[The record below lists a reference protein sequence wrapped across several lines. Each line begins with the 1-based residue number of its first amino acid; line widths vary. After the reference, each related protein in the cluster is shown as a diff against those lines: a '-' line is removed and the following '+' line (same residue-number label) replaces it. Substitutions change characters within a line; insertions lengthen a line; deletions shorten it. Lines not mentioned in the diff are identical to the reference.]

1 MSMVLEV
8 LEWAQDPTGPPPG
21 GPLDGIDV
29 TLDSLEASNTA
40 LARLL
45 TRFAARHQL
54 DAPPFGDTELES
66 SNVLMLA
73 RILGIAWEP
82 RSALVLLG
90 WANLPPAT
98 TLLEALARHVVVA
111 PALSPSGDQGGETQ
125 SYLPDVLADDLRAAS
140 PLTALLDRPAP
151 GRIHLAMSLALELL
165 DRTDGRCF
173 LVRTLAQ
180 PSNDRAVR
188 SWRADFMEG
197 LRGHSREGAQAVL
210 DIYETTMV
218 HHRETA
224 LAQIREAFAF
234 LAEQH
239 AVDDRP
245 RLEKT
250 LALGDWW
257 GSLAALARADNEAL
271 RDRLYLGYEFPQGLE
286 LHRAVNRL
294 RGALQ

>member
-66 SNVLMLA
+66 GNVLMLA

-82 RSALVLLG
+82 RAALVLLG
-90 WANLPPAT
+90 WANLPPPT

-111 PALSPSGDQGGETQ
+111 PALP
-125 SYLPDVLADDLRAAS
+125 YLPDALADDLRAAS
-140 PLTALLDRPAP
+140 PLTALVDRPAP
-151 GRIHLAMSLALELL
+151 GRVHLAMSLALELL

-180 PSNDRAVR
+180 PSTDGAVR

-224 LAQIREAFAF
+224 LAQIHEAFAV
-234 LAEQH
+234 LADQH
-239 AVDDRP
+239 VVDDRP
-245 RLEKT
+245 RLEKN

-257 GSLAALARADNEAL
+257 GPLAALARADNEAL
-271 RDRLYLGYEFPQGLE
+271 RDRPYLGYEFPQGLE

-294 RGALQ
+294 RGALR

>member
-54 DAPPFGDTELES
+54 DAPPFGETELES

-82 RSALVLLG
+82 RAALVMLG

-111 PALSPSGDQGGETQ
+111 PALP
-125 SYLPDVLADDLRAAS
+125 YLPDALADDLRAAS

-151 GRIHLAMSLALELL
+151 GQAHLAMSLALELL
-165 DRTDGRCF
+165 DHKDGRCF

-224 LAQIREAFAF
+224 LAQIREAFAV

-239 AVDDRP
+239 AVDDRS

-257 GSLAALARADNEAL
+257 GPLAALARADNEAL